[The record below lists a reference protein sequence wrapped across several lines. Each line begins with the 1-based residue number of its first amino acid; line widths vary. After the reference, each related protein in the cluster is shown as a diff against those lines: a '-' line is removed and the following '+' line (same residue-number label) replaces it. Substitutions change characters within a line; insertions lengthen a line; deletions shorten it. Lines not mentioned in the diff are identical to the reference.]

1 MPDLSHTVT
10 NAQADPSAQPGDQQR
25 SAPQMPRTQSQQ
37 PDAQTPIDSYSIAFS
52 ATGSEYFRIW
62 IVNVLLI
69 IVTCGLYLPW
79 AKVRKLKYFYNN
91 TRLDDHSFDFHGNP
105 WKMLRGLLIT
115 GAFFAAYSQS
125 WEFAPAAGLIGMLA
139 LLCLAP
145 LLFRAAMRFRL
156 GNTSWRG
163 LRFRFV
169 DTERKELYWSI
180 VPGLLLVLLPG
191 ALSQLGGDDPKEQAA
206 SMERHLWLIGVLYLA
221 FLAVVPYFF
230 WRLKSFQHN
239 HYAWGSL
246 QSEYRSPAKETY
258 KVFGWAILVAL
269 GLLAGTVTAIF
280 SISMIGVAGRGL
292 SSTAAFIITPIYIVL
307 YIALLVVPRAVFTS
321 RMQNLLWSR
330 TGNTFFRFKSFLEVG
345 RFVRL
350 QFKNY
355 ALILVTIGFYWP
367 FAVVATKRMQLEAIE
382 LRSRIPLDN
391 LRDESLANHHDAAGD
406 MAADIFGIDV
416 GF

>member
-1 MPDLSHTVT
+1 MSDLSHTVT
-10 NAQADPSAQPGDQQR
+10 NAQADPSAQPSNQQR

-169 DTERKELYWSI
+169 DTERKALYWAI
-180 VPGLLLVLLPG
+180 VPGLLLILLPG
-191 ALSQLGGDDPKEQAA
+191 ALTQLGGTDPQEQVTN
-206 SMERHLWLIGVLYLA
+206 MKQHLWLIGVLYLV
-221 FLAVVPYFF
+221 FLAVLPYFF

-258 KVFGWAILVAL
+258 KVFGWAILAVVVL
-269 GLLAGTVTAIF
+269 VGLLLLAIMVLIPL
-280 SISMIGVAGRGL
+280 SAKGQGSSLVWVIIPVVVAM
-292 SSTAAFIITPIYIVL
+292 
-307 YIALLVVPRAVFTS
+307 YIALLVIPRAVFTS

-330 TGNTFFRFKSFLEVG
+330 TGNTFFRFKSWLDIG

-355 ALILVTIGFYWP
+355 ALILVTLGFYWP

-391 LRDESLANHHDAAGD
+391 LRDESLAQHQDAAGD
-406 MAADIFGIDV
+406 MAADIFGIDI

>member
-1 MPDLSHTVT
+1 MSDLSHAVT
-10 NAQADPSAQPGDQQR
+10 NAQMDHPAQPSDQQR
-25 SAPQMPRTQSQQ
+25 SAQTTAEPPN
-37 PDAQTPIDSYSIAFS
+37 AQTPIDSYSIAFS

-69 IVTCGLYLPW
+69 IVTFGLYLPW

-91 TRLDDHSFDFHGNP
+91 TRVDDHPFDFHGDP
-105 WKMLRGLLIT
+105 KKMLRGMLIT
-115 GAFFAAYSQS
+115 GAFFGAYSQA
-125 WEFAPAAGLIGMLA
+125 WKLAPAAGLIGMLA

-145 LLFRAAMRFRL
+145 LLFRAAMKFRL

-180 VPGLLLVLLPG
+180 VPGLLLILLPG

-258 KVFGWAILVAL
+258 KVFGWAILVVL
-269 GLLAGTVTAIF
+269 GLMACMATAIF
-280 SISMIGVAGRGL
+280 GISVVGAWSKGFGSIGIFTFIMIPIVI
-292 SSTAAFIITPIYIVL
+292 AF

-355 ALILVTIGFYWP
+355 ALILVTAGFYWP

-391 LRDESLANHHDAAGD
+391 LRDESLAQHQDAAGD
-406 MAADIFGIDV
+406 MAADIFGIDI